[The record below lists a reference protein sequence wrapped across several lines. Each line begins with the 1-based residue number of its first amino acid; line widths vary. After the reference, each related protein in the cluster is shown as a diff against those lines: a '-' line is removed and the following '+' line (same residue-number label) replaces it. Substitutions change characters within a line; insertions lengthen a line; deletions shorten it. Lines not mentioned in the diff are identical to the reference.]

1 MPFIQFRLLST
12 NLTPQVT
19 DKKREWAYDRQSEI
33 GKLDKGLDKAAEN
46 KWTIVDMRKDW
57 KVIYPEPIKPN

>member
-1 MPFIQFRLLST
+1 MCIRDRLEYVSKGKGARLSM
-12 NLTPQVT
+12 LIHHT

-46 KWTIVDMRKDW
+46 K
-57 KVIYPEPIKPN
+57 PA